1 MNENPTVFTDVTAKV
16 EIPEDGTLTRV
27 VFSDD
32 KIRIVVFAFDVGQEL
47 TDHTASVPAVV
58 QVLSG
63 RITLTLDGD
72 PIELAPGGWVH
83 MPANLPHAVT
93 ALEPTIMLLT
103 MLRG

>member
-1 MNENPTVFTDVTAKV
+1 MNESPTVFADITAKG
-16 EIPEDGTLTRV
+16 EIPEDGTLSRV

-72 PIELAPGGWVH
+72 STEFAPGGWVH